1 MDSYLFPDR
10 KRSRKRKLD
19 PGGPG
24 LFDITD
30 KPPETPFQ
38 VKSRTSIEAAHEI
51 APDTQS
57 RRREH
62 VYLAIA
68 SAGEVGL
75 ARFQIAD
82 RLGVADHWITSSV
95 DALIKMRRIEER
107 NDRFV
112 VNPASKKKCSV
123 LVAINSHRAS
133 A

>member
-1 MDSYLFPDR
+1 
-10 KRSRKRKLD
+10 
-19 PGGPG
+19 
-24 LFDITD
+24 
-30 KPPETPFQ
+30 
-38 VKSRTSIEAAHEI
+38 VKSRTSIDASKEI

-57 RRREH
+57 KRREH

-68 SAGEVGL
+68 SAGDVGL

-107 NDRFV
+107 DDRFV
-112 VNPASKKKCSV
+112 INPASKKKCSV
-123 LVAINSHRAS
+123 LVAINAQRAS

>member
-1 MDSYLFPDR
+1 MDPILFPDR
-10 KRSRKRKLD
+10 KRGRKKLD

-24 LFDITD
+24 LFDISD
-30 KPPETPFQ
+30 QPPETPFQ
-38 VKSRTSIEAAHEI
+38 VKSRTSIDAAKEI

-57 RRREH
+57 KRREH

-68 SAGEVGL
+68 STGDLGL

-107 NDRFV
+107 DDRFV
-112 VNPASKKKCSV
+112 INPASKKKCSV
-123 LVAINSHRAS
+123 LVAINAQRVS

>member
-1 MDSYLFPDR
+1 
-10 KRSRKRKLD
+10 
-19 PGGPG
+19 
-24 LFDITD
+24 
-30 KPPETPFQ
+30 
-38 VKSRTSIEAAHEI
+38 VKSRTSIDAAKEI

-57 RRREH
+57 KRREH

-68 SAGEVGL
+68 STGDVGL

-107 NDRFV
+107 DDRFV

-123 LVAINSHRAS
+123 LVAINAQRAS